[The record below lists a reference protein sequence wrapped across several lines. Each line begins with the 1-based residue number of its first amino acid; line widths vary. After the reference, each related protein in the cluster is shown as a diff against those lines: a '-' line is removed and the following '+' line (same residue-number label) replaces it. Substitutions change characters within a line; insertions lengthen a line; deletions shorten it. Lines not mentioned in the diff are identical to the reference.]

1 MKKYLL
7 TGSCKKMFLAF
18 AILVSFVGNVMAQI
32 TVTTDA
38 DGVVTI
44 TTTKAGEIGKYE
56 NYWYQ
61 WNSDV
66 TVDQQTAIKNA
77 TGLKFKGIIN
87 SNDMKTIVDN
97 CKNSDN
103 VVTWTKL
110 DMGEATFEGGLTTTV
125 SGDNISEHCFLPQ
138 NYYKISCKLLILP
151 LTEDGIIPARFSG
164 HYNINDIRELVIPDG
179 YKTIGDQAFY
189 NGSISF
195 KNLTFPATIES
206 IGHQAFVGGINDI
219 YFLGKKAPK
228 VPYDAFDT
236 KAYLNNNAVKLP
248 DATTKF
254 TVTRENY
261 YNNGYCASILHL
273 RSDLTKAERAAF
285 TDVTRK
291 YHVFAQTKKITDAN
305 GNTETL
311 IIPAS
316 KEQEE
321 ITVDVNGAEIPAIK
335 CGDKDIKVKY
345 GNIDVIGCG
354 TIAMTAPVNTAWYD
368 TNLGEQVIWPSQ
380 VQFCRSYAV
389 ANNGLLWN
397 GESTI
402 GDGIRA
408 AGDKS
413 YSGDGSEYIGLHEF
427 VLVSYDVKNEE
438 PEHWEFSNINGE
450 NWYTICVPVKMT
462 VKQVRESFGDETQ
475 VCKFHNVERNS
486 DVKVRL
492 YFTDEQCLGVENENE
507 IAIEANNA
515 YMIRPS
521 KYKDANEKFVL
532 KDYELSDKVYPVPT
546 IKTVADG
553 GVNAH
558 VRGGHSTYTFIGNY
572 QMGIGENGEA
582 TPLYMPKYSYYL
594 GNAGNNI
601 HKLFFQ
607 VGETGKWKPY
617 TCVILVDNFGQGSGE
632 DDYRTFFNGST
643 SNTSGSKGCSSFFG
657 EDNNTTGIDD
667 IEIYAGKNLE
677 KVNAIFS
684 IDGKMV
690 NSNGDASQLS
700 KGIYVKNG
708 KKFIVK

>member
-7 TGSCKKMFLAF
+7 TGSCTKMFLAF

-56 NYWYQ
+56 NSWYH

-66 TVDQQTAIKNA
+66 TVDQQKAIKEA
-77 TGLKFKGIIN
+77 KGLKFIGFIN
-87 SNDMKTIVDN
+87 SNDMKTIVEK
-97 CKNSDN
+97 CKDSSNQVFWN
-103 VVTWTKL
+103 KL
-110 DMGEATFEGGLTTTV
+110 DMGEATFEGGLTTTL
-125 SGDNISEHCFLPQ
+125 SWRSISEHCFLPRS
-138 NYYKISCKLLILP
+138 YYTINDCKLLILP
-151 LTEDGIIPARFSG
+151 HTKDGIIPAMFGSQIHG
-164 HYNINDIRELVIPDG
+164 VRELVIPDG

-189 NGSISF
+189 NGSIIF

-236 KAYLNNNAVKLP
+236 KAYLNNNAVKVP
-248 DATTKF
+248 NATTKF

-261 YNNGYCASILHL
+261 YNDNGYCASILHL

-285 TDVTRK
+285 TDITRK
-291 YHVFAQTKKITDAN
+291 YHVFAQKKEIIDAN
-305 GNTETL
+305 GNKETL
-311 IIPAS
+311 VIPAS

-321 ITVDVNGAEIPAIK
+321 IKVNVDGAEKTAIK
-335 CGDKDIKVKY
+335 CGDKDITSKDGMAVT
-345 GNIDVIGCG
+345 GLG
-354 TIAMTAPVNTAWYD
+354 TIAMTSPENTAWYD

-389 ANNGLLWN
+389 ANNGLLWD
-397 GESTI
+397 GKSTI

-413 YSGDGSEYIGLHEF
+413 FAGNGSEYIGLHEF
-427 VLVSYDVKNEE
+427 VLVSYDVKNKKA
-438 PEHWEFSNINGE
+438 EHWEFSNINGE
-450 NWYTICVPVKMT
+450 NWYTICVPVNMT

-492 YFTDEQCLGVENENE
+492 YFTDEQCLGVKDENE
-507 IAIEANNA
+507 IAIKANHA

-521 KYKDANEKFVL
+521 QYKDANEKFVL

-546 IKTVADG
+546 VIKVSDNG
-553 GVNAH
+553 INAH
-558 VRGGHSTYTFIGNY
+558 VRGGQSTYTFIGNY
-572 QMGIGENGEA
+572 QMGIGDNGEA
-582 TPLYMPKYSYYL
+582 TPLCMPKYSYYL

-632 DDYRTFFNGST
+632 DDYITFFNGST

-657 EDNNTTGIDD
+657 EDNNTTGIDG

>member
-1 MKKYLL
+1 
-7 TGSCKKMFLAF
+7 MFLAF

-32 TVTTDA
+32 SVKTDA

-44 TTTKAGEIGKYE
+44 TTTKAGEIGKFE

-66 TVDQQTAIKNA
+66 TVNQQTAIKKA
-77 TGLKFKGIIN
+77 TGLKFIGIIN
-87 SNDMKTIVDN
+87 SNDMKTIVEN
-97 CKNSDN
+97 CKNSPYQVFWN
-103 VVTWTKL
+103 KL
-110 DMGEATFEGGLTTTV
+110 DMGEATFEGGLKTTL
-125 SGDNISEHCFLPQ
+125 SWGALSEHCFLPQ
-138 NYYKISCKLLILP
+138 SYYTINDCKLLVLP
-151 LTEDGIIPARFSG
+151 HTEDGIIPAMFGS
-164 HYNINDIRELVIPDG
+164 NIHGVRELVIPDG
-179 YKTIGDQAFY
+179 YKTIGDKAFY
-189 NGSISF
+189 NGTHSF
-195 KNLTFPATIES
+195 KNLTFPASLES

-228 VPYDAFDT
+228 APYDAFDT
-236 KAYLNNNAVKLP
+236 KAYLNNNAVKEP

-261 YNNGYCASILHL
+261 YNENNYCASILHL

-291 YHVFAQTKKITDAN
+291 YHVFAQTKEITDAN
-305 GNTETL
+305 GNKETL
-311 IIPAS
+311 VIPAS

-345 GNIDVIGCG
+345 GNIDVIGLG
-354 TIAMTAPVNTAWYD
+354 TIAMTASVNTAWYD

-389 ANNGLLWN
+389 ANNGLLWD

-402 GDGIRA
+402 GDGIRD
-408 AGDKS
+408 AGGLYD
-413 YSGDGSEYIGLHEF
+413 GDGSEYIGLHEF

-438 PEHWEFSNINGE
+438 PESWEFSNINGE
-450 NWYTICVPVKMT
+450 NWYTICVPVNMT
-462 VKQVRESFGDETQ
+462 VKQVRESFGEETQ
-475 VCKFHNVERNS
+475 VCKFHKVERNS
-486 DVKVRL
+486 DKKVHL
-492 YFTDEQCLGVENENE
+492 YFTDEQCLGVEDENAT
-507 IAIEANNA
+507 AIEANNA

-521 KYKDANEKFVL
+521 QYKDANEKFVL
-532 KDYELSDKVYPVPT
+532 KGYELSDKVYPVPT
-546 IKTVADG
+546 VIKVSDNG
-553 GVNAH
+553 INAH
-558 VRGGHSTYTFIGNY
+558 VRGGQSTYTFIGNY
-572 QMGIGENGEA
+572 QMGIGDNGEA
-582 TPLYMPKYSYYL
+582 TPLCMPKYSYYL

-617 TCVILVDNFGQGSGE
+617 TCVVLVDNYGMGSGE
-632 DDYRTFFNGST
+632 DDYRTFFDGST

>member
-56 NYWYQ
+56 NYWYH

-87 SNDMKTIVDN
+87 SNDMKTIVEN
-97 CKNSDN
+97 CKNSGN

-110 DMGEATFEGGLTTTV
+110 DMGEATFEGGLTTTL
-125 SGDNISEHCFLPQ
+125 SWRSISEHCFLPQ
-138 NYYKISCKLLILP
+138 SYYTINDCKLLILP
-151 LTEDGIIPARFSG
+151 HTEDGIIPAMFGSQIHG
-164 HYNINDIRELVIPDG
+164 VRELVIPDG

-189 NGSISF
+189 NGSIIF

-206 IGHQAFVGGINDI
+206 IGHQAFVGGISDI

-291 YHVFAQTKKITDAN
+291 YHVFAQTKEIDAN
-305 GNTETL
+305 GNKETL
-311 IIPAS
+311 VIPAS
-316 KEQEE
+316 KEQKE
-321 ITVDVNGAEIPAIK
+321 IKVNVNGAEIPAIK
-335 CGDKDIKVKY
+335 CGDKDITSKD
-345 GNIDVIGCG
+345 GMTITGLG
-354 TIAMTAPVNTAWYD
+354 TIAMTSSNNTAWYD

-389 ANNGLLWN
+389 ANNGLLWD

-413 YSGDGSEYIGLHEF
+413 FVGNGREYIGLHEF
-427 VLVSYDVKNEE
+427 VLVSYDVKNKE

-450 NWYTICVPVKMT
+450 NWYTICVPVNMT
-462 VKQVRESFGDETQ
+462 VKQVRKSFGNETQ
-475 VCKFHNVERNS
+475 VCMFDKVERNS
-486 DVKVRL
+486 DKKVRL
-492 YFTDEQCLGVENENE
+492 YFTAEQCLGVEDENAV
-507 IAIEANNA
+507 AIKANYA

-521 KYKDANEKFVL
+521 QYKDANEKFVL

-546 IKTVADG
+546 IMNVADE

-558 VRGGHSTYTFIGNY
+558 VRGGLSTYTFIGNY
-572 QMGIGENGEA
+572 QMGIGEDGEA
-582 TPLYMPKYSYYL
+582 PPLYMPKYSYYL

-632 DDYRTFFNGST
+632 DDYITFFNGST

>member
-1 MKKYLL
+1 
-7 TGSCKKMFLAF
+7 
-18 AILVSFVGNVMAQI
+18 MAQI
-32 TVTTDA
+32 SVKTDA

-44 TTTKAGEIGKYE
+44 TTTKAGEIGKFE

-66 TVDQQTAIKNA
+66 TVNQQTAIKKA
-77 TGLKFKGIIN
+77 TGLKFIGIIN
-87 SNDMKTIVDN
+87 SNDMKTIVEN
-97 CKNSDN
+97 CKNSPYQVFWN
-103 VVTWTKL
+103 KL
-110 DMGEATFEGGLTTTV
+110 DMGEATFEGGLKTTL
-125 SGDNISEHCFLPQ
+125 SWGALSEHCFLPQ
-138 NYYKISCKLLILP
+138 SYYTINDCKLLVLP
-151 LTEDGIIPARFSG
+151 HTEDGIIPAMFGS
-164 HYNINDIRELVIPDG
+164 NIHGVRELVIPDG
-179 YKTIGDQAFY
+179 YKTIGDKAFY
-189 NGSISF
+189 NGTHSF
-195 KNLTFPATIES
+195 KNLTFPASLES

-228 VPYDAFDT
+228 APYDAFDT
-236 KAYLNNNAVKLP
+236 KAYLNNNAVKEP

-261 YNNGYCASILHL
+261 YNENNYCASILHL

-291 YHVFAQTKKITDAN
+291 YHVFAQTKEITDAN
-305 GNTETL
+305 GNKETL
-311 IIPAS
+311 VIPAS

-345 GNIDVIGCG
+345 GNIDVIGLG
-354 TIAMTAPVNTAWYD
+354 TIAMTASVNTAWYD

-389 ANNGLLWN
+389 ANNGLLWD

-402 GDGIRA
+402 GDGIRD
-408 AGDKS
+408 AGGLYD
-413 YSGDGSEYIGLHEF
+413 GDGSEYIGLHEF

-438 PEHWEFSNINGE
+438 PESWEFSNINGE
-450 NWYTICVPVKMT
+450 NWYTICVPVNMT
-462 VKQVRESFGDETQ
+462 VKQVRESFGEETQ
-475 VCKFHNVERNS
+475 VCKFHKVERNS
-486 DVKVRL
+486 DKKVHL
-492 YFTDEQCLGVENENE
+492 YFTDEQCLGVEDENAT
-507 IAIEANNA
+507 AIEANNA

-521 KYKDANEKFVL
+521 QYKDANEKFVL
-532 KDYELSDKVYPVPT
+532 KGYELSDKVYPVPT
-546 IKTVADG
+546 VIKVSDNG
-553 GVNAH
+553 INAH
-558 VRGGHSTYTFIGNY
+558 VRGGQSTYTFIGNY
-572 QMGIGENGEA
+572 QMGIGDNGEA
-582 TPLYMPKYSYYL
+582 TPLCMPKYSYYL

-617 TCVILVDNFGQGSGE
+617 TCVVLVDNYGMGSGE
-632 DDYRTFFNGST
+632 DDYRTFFDGST

>member
-7 TGSCKKMFLAF
+7 TGSSKKMFLAF

-32 TVTTDA
+32 SVETDA

-44 TTTKAGEIGKYE
+44 TTTKAGEIGKFE

-66 TVDQQTAIKNA
+66 TEDQKTVIKA
-77 TGLKFKGIIN
+77 AKGLKFIGIIN
-87 SNDMKTIVDN
+87 SNDMKTIVEN
-97 CKNSDN
+97 CKNSQN
-103 VVTWTKL
+103 QVFWNKL
-110 DMGEATFEGGLTTTV
+110 DMGEATFEGGLKTTV
-125 SGDNISEHCFLPQ
+125 SGNNISEHCFLPQ
-138 NYYKISCKLLILP
+138 FYYIINDCKLLILP
-151 LTEDGIIPARFSG
+151 HTKDGIIPAMFGS
-164 HYNINDIRELVIPDG
+164 NIHGVRELVIPDG

-189 NGSISF
+189 NSTHSF
-195 KNLTFPATIES
+195 KNLTFPASIES

-219 YFLGKKAPK
+219 YFLGRQAPK

-261 YNNGYCASILHL
+261 YNENNYCASILHL

-291 YHVFAQTKKITDAN
+291 YHVFAQTKEITDAN
-305 GNTETL
+305 GNKETL
-311 IIPAS
+311 IIPTS

-345 GNIDVIGCG
+345 GNIDVIGLG

-389 ANNGLLWN
+389 ANNGLLWD
-397 GESTI
+397 GEHTI
-402 GDGIRA
+402 GDGIRD
-408 AGDKS
+408 AGGS
-413 YSGDGSEYIGLHEF
+413 YDGDGSEYIGLHEF

-450 NWYTICVPVKMT
+450 NWYTICVPVNMT
-462 VKQVRESFGDETQ
+462 VKQVRESFGKETQ
-475 VCKFHNVERNS
+475 VCKFHKVERNS
-486 DVKVRL
+486 DKKVHL
-492 YFTDEQCLGVENENE
+492 YFTDEQCLGVEDENA

-521 KYKDANEKFVL
+521 QYKDANEKFVL
-532 KDYELSDKVYPVPT
+532 KDYELSDKVFPVPT
-546 IKTVADG
+546 VIKVSDNG
-553 GVNAH
+553 INAH
-558 VRGGHSTYTFIGNY
+558 VRGGQSTYTFIGNY
-572 QMGIGENGEA
+572 QMGIGDNGEA
-582 TPLYMPKYSYYL
+582 TPLCMPKYSYYL

-617 TCVILVDNFGQGSGE
+617 TCVVLVDNYGMGSGE
-632 DDYRTFFNGST
+632 DDYRTFFDGST

>member
-1 MKKYLL
+1 
-7 TGSCKKMFLAF
+7 MFLAF

-32 TVTTDA
+32 SVKTDA

-44 TTTKAGEIGKYE
+44 TTTKAGEIGKFE

-66 TVDQQTAIKNA
+66 TVNQQTAIKKA
-77 TGLKFKGIIN
+77 TGLKFIGIIN
-87 SNDMKTIVDN
+87 SNDMKTIVEN
-97 CKNSDN
+97 CKNSQN
-103 VVTWTKL
+103 QVFWNKL
-110 DMGEATFEGGLTTTV
+110 DMGEATFEGGLKTTL
-125 SGDNISEHCFLPQ
+125 SWGALSEHCFLPQ
-138 NYYKISCKLLILP
+138 SYYTINDCKLLVLP
-151 LTEDGIIPARFSG
+151 HTEDGIIPAMFGS
-164 HYNINDIRELVIPDG
+164 NIHGVRELVIPDG
-179 YKTIGDQAFY
+179 YKTIGDKAFY
-189 NGSISF
+189 NGTHSF
-195 KNLTFPATIES
+195 KNLTFPASLES

-228 VPYDAFDT
+228 APYDAFDT
-236 KAYLNNNAVKLP
+236 KAYLNNNAVKEP

-261 YNNGYCASILHL
+261 YNENNYCASILHL

-291 YHVFAQTKKITDAN
+291 YHVFAQTKEITDAN
-305 GNTETL
+305 GNKETL
-311 IIPAS
+311 VIPAS

-345 GNIDVIGCG
+345 GNIDVIGLG
-354 TIAMTAPVNTAWYD
+354 TIAMTASVNTAWYD

-389 ANNGLLWN
+389 ANNGLLWD

-402 GDGIRA
+402 GDGIRD
-408 AGDKS
+408 AGGLYD
-413 YSGDGSEYIGLHEF
+413 GDGSEYIGLHEF

-438 PEHWEFSNINGE
+438 PESWEFSNINGE
-450 NWYTICVPVKMT
+450 NWYTICVPVNMT
-462 VKQVRESFGDETQ
+462 VKQVRESFGEETQ
-475 VCKFHNVERNS
+475 VCKFHKVERNS
-486 DVKVRL
+486 DKKVHL
-492 YFTDEQCLGVENENE
+492 YFTDEQCLGVEDENAT
-507 IAIEANNA
+507 AIEANNA

-521 KYKDANEKFVL
+521 QYKDANEKFVL
-532 KDYELSDKVYPVPT
+532 KGYELSDKVYPVPT
-546 IKTVADG
+546 VIKVSDNG
-553 GVNAH
+553 INAH
-558 VRGGHSTYTFIGNY
+558 VRGGQSTYTFIGNY
-572 QMGIGENGEA
+572 QMGIGDNGEA
-582 TPLYMPKYSYYL
+582 TPLCMPKYSYYL

-617 TCVILVDNFGQGSGE
+617 TCVVLVDNYGMGSGE
-632 DDYRTFFNGST
+632 DDYRTFFDGST

>member
-1 MKKYLL
+1 MK
-7 TGSCKKMFLAF
+7 
-18 AILVSFVGNVMAQI
+18 V
-32 TVTTDA
+32 
-38 DGVVTI
+38 
-44 TTTKAGEIGKYE
+44 
-56 NYWYQ
+56 
-61 WNSDV
+61 
-66 TVDQQTAIKNA
+66 
-77 TGLKFKGIIN
+77 
-87 SNDMKTIVDN
+87 
-97 CKNSDN
+97 
-103 VVTWTKL
+103 
-110 DMGEATFEGGLTTTV
+110 
-125 SGDNISEHCFLPQ
+125 
-138 NYYKISCKLLILP
+138 
-151 LTEDGIIPARFSG
+151 
-164 HYNINDIRELVIPDG
+164 
-179 YKTIGDQAFY
+179 
-189 NGSISF
+189 
-195 KNLTFPATIES
+195 
-206 IGHQAFVGGINDI
+206 
-219 YFLGKKAPK
+219 
-228 VPYDAFDT
+228 
-236 KAYLNNNAVKLP
+236 P

-261 YNNGYCASILHL
+261 YNDNGYCASILHL

-285 TDVTRK
+285 TDITRK
-291 YHVFAQTKKITDAN
+291 YHVFAQKKEIIDAN
-305 GNTETL
+305 GNKETL
-311 IIPAS
+311 VIPAS

-321 ITVDVNGAEIPAIK
+321 IKVNVNGAEISAIK
-335 CGDKDIKVKY
+335 CGDNDITSKDGMAVT
-345 GNIDVIGCG
+345 GLG
-354 TIAMTAPVNTAWYD
+354 TIAMTSPENTAWYD

-389 ANNGLLWN
+389 ANNGLLWD
-397 GESTI
+397 GKSTI

-427 VLVSYDVKNEE
+427 VLVSYDVKNKKSG
-438 PEHWEFSNINGE
+438 HWEFSNINGE
-450 NWYTICVPVKMT
+450 NWYTICVPVNMT

-475 VCKFHNVERNS
+475 VCKFHKVERNS
-486 DVKVRL
+486 DKKVHL
-492 YFTDEQCLGVENENE
+492 YFTDEQCLGVKDENE
-507 IAIEANNA
+507 IAIKANHA

-521 KYKDANEKFVL
+521 QYKDANEKFVL

-546 IKTVADG
+546 VIKVSDNG
-553 GVNAH
+553 INAH
-558 VRGGHSTYTFIGNY
+558 VRGGQSTYTFIGNY
-572 QMGIGENGEA
+572 QMGIGDNGEA
-582 TPLYMPKYSYYL
+582 TPLCMPKYSYYL
-594 GNAGNNI
+594 GIAGNNI

-617 TCVILVDNFGQGSGE
+617 TCVILVDNFGHGSGE

>member
-1 MKKYLL
+1 
-7 TGSCKKMFLAF
+7 
-18 AILVSFVGNVMAQI
+18 MAQI
-32 TVTTDA
+32 SVKTDA

-44 TTTKAGEIGKYE
+44 TTTKAGEIGKFE

-66 TVDQQTAIKNA
+66 TVNQQTAIKKA
-77 TGLKFKGIIN
+77 TGLKFIGIIN
-87 SNDMKTIVDN
+87 SNDMKTIVEN
-97 CKNSDN
+97 CKNSQKQVFWN
-103 VVTWTKL
+103 KL
-110 DMGEATFEGGLTTTV
+110 DMGEATFEGGLKTTL
-125 SGDNISEHCFLPQ
+125 SWGALSEHCFLPQ
-138 NYYKISCKLLILP
+138 SYYTINDCKLLVLP
-151 LTEDGIIPARFSG
+151 HTEDGIIPAMFGS
-164 HYNINDIRELVIPDG
+164 NIHGVRELVIPDG
-179 YKTIGDQAFY
+179 YKTIGDKAFY
-189 NGSISF
+189 NGTHSF
-195 KNLTFPATIES
+195 KNLTFPASLES

-228 VPYDAFDT
+228 APYDAFDT
-236 KAYLNNNAVKLP
+236 KAYLNNNAVKEP

-261 YNNGYCASILHL
+261 YNENNYCASILHL

-291 YHVFAQTKKITDAN
+291 YHVFAQTKEITDAN
-305 GNTETL
+305 GNKETL
-311 IIPAS
+311 VIPAS

-345 GNIDVIGCG
+345 GNIDVIGLG
-354 TIAMTAPVNTAWYD
+354 TIAMTASVNTAWYD

-389 ANNGLLWN
+389 ANNGLLWD

-402 GDGIRA
+402 GDGIRD
-408 AGDKS
+408 AGGLYD
-413 YSGDGSEYIGLHEF
+413 GDGSEYIGLHEF

-438 PEHWEFSNINGE
+438 PESWEFSNINGE
-450 NWYTICVPVKMT
+450 NWYTICVPVNMT
-462 VKQVRESFGDETQ
+462 VKQVRESFGEETQ
-475 VCKFHNVERNS
+475 VCKFHKVERNS
-486 DVKVRL
+486 DKKVHL
-492 YFTDEQCLGVENENE
+492 YFTDEQCLGVEDENAT
-507 IAIEANNA
+507 AIEANNA

-521 KYKDANEKFVL
+521 QYKDANEKFVL
-532 KDYELSDKVYPVPT
+532 KGYELSDKVYPVPT
-546 IKTVADG
+546 VIKVSDNG
-553 GVNAH
+553 INAH
-558 VRGGHSTYTFIGNY
+558 VRGGQSTYTFIGNY
-572 QMGIGENGEA
+572 QMGIGDNGEA
-582 TPLYMPKYSYYL
+582 TPLCMPKYSYYL

-617 TCVILVDNFGQGSGE
+617 TCVVLVDNYGMGSGE
-632 DDYRTFFNGST
+632 DDYRTFFDGST

>member
-1 MKKYLL
+1 
-7 TGSCKKMFLAF
+7 MFLAF

-38 DGVVTI
+38 ADGVVTI
-44 TTTKAGEIGKYE
+44 TTTKAGEIGKFE
-56 NYWYQ
+56 NYGYQ

-66 TVDQQTAIKNA
+66 TVDQQKAIKEA
-77 TGLKFKGIIN
+77 KGLKFIGFIN
-87 SNDMKTIVDN
+87 SNDMKTIVEK
-97 CKNSDN
+97 CKNSSN
-103 VVTWTKL
+103 QVFWNKL
-110 DMGEATFEGGLTTTV
+110 DMGEATFEGGLTTTL
-125 SGDNISEHCFLPQ
+125 SWGSISEHCFLPQ
-138 NYYKISCKLLILP
+138 SYYTINDCKLLILP
-151 LTEDGIIPARFSG
+151 HTEDGIIPAMFGSQIHG
-164 HYNINDIRELVIPDG
+164 VRELVIPDG
-179 YKTIGDQAFY
+179 YKTIGNQAFY
-189 NGSISF
+189 NGTHSF

-236 KAYLNNNAVKLP
+236 KAYLNNNAVKVP
-248 DATTKF
+248 DETTKF

-261 YNNGYCASILHL
+261 YNENNYCASILHL

-291 YHVFAQTKKITDAN
+291 YHVFAQKQEIKDAN
-305 GNTETL
+305 GNKETL
-311 IIPAS
+311 VIPAS

-321 ITVDVNGAEIPAIK
+321 IKVNVNGAEISAIK
-335 CGDKDIKVKY
+335 CGDNDITSKDGMTVT
-345 GNIDVIGCG
+345 GLG
-354 TIAMTAPVNTAWYD
+354 TIAMTSPENTAWYD

-389 ANNGLLWN
+389 ANNGLLWD
-397 GESTI
+397 GKSTI

-408 AGDKS
+408 AGDES
-413 YSGDGSEYIGLHEF
+413 FVGDGREYIGLHEF
-427 VLVSYDVKNEE
+427 VLVSYDVKNKKAG
-438 PEHWEFSNINGE
+438 HWEFSNINGE
-450 NWYTICVPVKMT
+450 NWYTICVPVNMT
-462 VKQVRESFGDETQ
+462 VKQVRKSFGNETQ
-475 VCKFHNVERNS
+475 VCMFDKVERNS
-486 DVKVRL
+486 DKKVRL
-492 YFTDEQCLGVENENE
+492 YFTAEQCLGVEDENAV
-507 IAIEANNA
+507 AIKANYA

-521 KYKDANEKFVL
+521 QYKDANEKFVL

-546 IKTVADG
+546 IMNVADE

-558 VRGGHSTYTFIGNY
+558 VRGGLSTYTFIGNY
-572 QMGIGENGEA
+572 QMGIGEDGEA

-617 TCVILVDNFGQGSGE
+617 TCVILVDNFGLGSGE

>member
-7 TGSCKKMFLAF
+7 TGSSKKMFLAF

-38 DGVVTI
+38 ADGVVTI
-44 TTTKAGEIGKYE
+44 TTTKAGEIGKFE
-56 NYWYQ
+56 NYGYQ

-66 TVDQQTAIKNA
+66 TVDQQKAIKEA
-77 TGLKFKGIIN
+77 KGLKFIGFIN
-87 SNDMKTIVDN
+87 SNDMKTIVEK
-97 CKNSDN
+97 CKNSSN
-103 VVTWTKL
+103 QVFWNKL
-110 DMGEATFEGGLTTTV
+110 DMGEATFEGGLTTTL
-125 SGDNISEHCFLPQ
+125 SWRSISEHCFLPQ
-138 NYYKISCKLLILP
+138 SYYTINDCKLLILP
-151 LTEDGIIPARFSG
+151 HTEDGIIPAMFGSQIHG
-164 HYNINDIRELVIPDG
+164 VRELVIPDG
-179 YKTIGDQAFY
+179 YKTIGNQAFY
-189 NGSISF
+189 NGTHSF

-236 KAYLNNNAVKLP
+236 KAYLNNNAVKVP

-261 YNNGYCASILHL
+261 YNDNGYCASILHL

-285 TDVTRK
+285 TDITRK
-291 YHVFAQTKKITDAN
+291 YHVFAQKIIDAN
-305 GNTETL
+305 GNKETL
-311 IIPAS
+311 VIPAS

-321 ITVDVNGAEIPAIK
+321 ITVDVNGAEVSAIK
-335 CGDKDIKVKY
+335 CGDKDITSKDGMAVT
-345 GNIDVIGCG
+345 GLG
-354 TIAMTAPVNTAWYD
+354 TIDMSAPNNTAWYD

-389 ANNGLLWN
+389 ANNGLLWD
-397 GESTI
+397 GKSTI

-408 AGDKS
+408 AGDNS
-413 YSGDGSEYIGLHEF
+413 FVGDGSEYIGLHEF
-427 VLVSYDVKNEE
+427 VLVSYDVKNKE

-450 NWYTICVPVKMT
+450 NWYTICVPVNMT

-492 YFTDEQCLGVENENE
+492 YFTDEQCLGVEDENAV
-507 IAIEANNA
+507 AIEANNA

-546 IKTVADG
+546 VIKVSDNG
-553 GVNAH
+553 INAH
-558 VRGGHSTYTFIGNY
+558 VRGGQSTYTFIGNY

>member
-1 MKKYLL
+1 
-7 TGSCKKMFLAF
+7 
-18 AILVSFVGNVMAQI
+18 MAQI
-32 TVTTDA
+32 SVKTDA

-44 TTTKAGEIGKYE
+44 TTTKAGEIGKFE

-66 TVDQQTAIKNA
+66 TVNQQTAIKKA
-77 TGLKFKGIIN
+77 TGLKFIGIIN
-87 SNDMKTIVDN
+87 SNDMKTIVEN
-97 CKNSDN
+97 CKNSQN
-103 VVTWTKL
+103 QVFWNKL
-110 DMGEATFEGGLTTTV
+110 DMGEATFEGGLKTTL
-125 SGDNISEHCFLPQ
+125 SWGALSEHCFLPQ
-138 NYYKISCKLLILP
+138 SYYTINDCKLLVLP
-151 LTEDGIIPARFSG
+151 HTEDGIIPAMFGS
-164 HYNINDIRELVIPDG
+164 NIHGVRELVIPDG
-179 YKTIGDQAFY
+179 YKTIGDKAFY
-189 NGSISF
+189 NGTHSF
-195 KNLTFPATIES
+195 KNLTFPASLES

-228 VPYDAFDT
+228 APYDAFDT
-236 KAYLNNNAVKLP
+236 KAYLNNNAVKEP

-261 YNNGYCASILHL
+261 YNENNYCASILHL

-291 YHVFAQTKKITDAN
+291 YHVFAQTKEITDAN
-305 GNTETL
+305 GNKETL
-311 IIPAS
+311 VIPAS

-345 GNIDVIGCG
+345 GNIDVIGLG
-354 TIAMTAPVNTAWYD
+354 TIAMTASVNTAWYD

-389 ANNGLLWN
+389 ANNGLLWD

-402 GDGIRA
+402 GDGIRD
-408 AGDKS
+408 AGGLYD
-413 YSGDGSEYIGLHEF
+413 GDGSEYIGLHEF

-438 PEHWEFSNINGE
+438 PESWEFSNINGE
-450 NWYTICVPVKMT
+450 NWYTICVPVNMT
-462 VKQVRESFGDETQ
+462 VKQVRESFGEETQ
-475 VCKFHNVERNS
+475 VCKFHKVERNS
-486 DVKVRL
+486 DKKVHL
-492 YFTDEQCLGVENENE
+492 YFTDEQCLGVEDENAT
-507 IAIEANNA
+507 AIEANNA

-521 KYKDANEKFVL
+521 QYKDANEKFVL
-532 KDYELSDKVYPVPT
+532 KGYELSDKVYPVPT
-546 IKTVADG
+546 VIKVSDNG
-553 GVNAH
+553 INAH
-558 VRGGHSTYTFIGNY
+558 VRGGQSTYTFIGNY
-572 QMGIGENGEA
+572 QMGIGDNGEA
-582 TPLYMPKYSYYL
+582 TPLCMPKYSYYL

-617 TCVILVDNFGQGSGE
+617 TCVVLVDNYGMGSGE
-632 DDYRTFFNGST
+632 DDYRTFFDGST

>member
-38 DGVVTI
+38 ADGVVTI
-44 TTTKAGEIGKYE
+44 TTTKAGEIGKFE
-56 NYWYQ
+56 NYGYQ

-66 TVDQQTAIKNA
+66 TVDQQKAIKEA
-77 TGLKFKGIIN
+77 KGLKFIGFIN
-87 SNDMKTIVDN
+87 SNDMKTIVEK
-97 CKNSDN
+97 CKNSSN
-103 VVTWTKL
+103 QVFWNKL
-110 DMGEATFEGGLTTTV
+110 DMGEATFEGGLTTTL
-125 SGDNISEHCFLPQ
+125 SWRSISEHCFLPQ
-138 NYYKISCKLLILP
+138 SYYTINDCKLLILP
-151 LTEDGIIPARFSG
+151 HTEDGIIPAMFGSQIHG
-164 HYNINDIRELVIPDG
+164 VRELVIPDG
-179 YKTIGDQAFY
+179 YKTIGNQAFY
-189 NGSISF
+189 NGTHSF

-261 YNNGYCASILHL
+261 YNDNGYCASILHL

-285 TDVTRK
+285 TDITRK
-291 YHVFAQTKKITDAN
+291 YHVFAQTKEIDAN
-305 GNTETL
+305 GNKETL
-311 IIPAS
+311 VIPAS

-321 ITVDVNGAEIPAIK
+321 IKVNVNGAEISAIK
-335 CGDKDIKVKY
+335 CGDNDITSKDGMAVT
-345 GNIDVIGCG
+345 GLG
-354 TIAMTAPVNTAWYD
+354 TIAMTSPENTAWYD

-389 ANNGLLWN
+389 ANNGLLWD
-397 GESTI
+397 GKSTI

-427 VLVSYDVKNEE
+427 VLVSYDVKNKKA
-438 PEHWEFSNINGE
+438 EHWEFSNINGE
-450 NWYTICVPVKMT
+450 NWYTICVPVNMT

-475 VCKFHNVERNS
+475 VCKFHKVERNS
-486 DVKVRL
+486 DKKVRL
-492 YFTDEQCLGVENENE
+492 YFTAEQCLGVEDENK
-507 IAIEANNA
+507 IAIVANNA

-521 KYKDANEKFVL
+521 QYKDANEKFVL

-546 IKTVADG
+546 VIKVSDNG
-553 GVNAH
+553 INAH
-558 VRGGHSTYTFIGNY
+558 VRGGQSTYTFIGNY
-572 QMGIGENGEA
+572 QMGIGDNGEA
-582 TPLYMPKYSYYL
+582 TPLCMPKYSYYL

-617 TCVILVDNFGQGSGE
+617 TCVVLVDNYGMGSGE
-632 DDYRTFFNGST
+632 DDYKTFFNGST

-657 EDNNTTGIDD
+657 EDNNTTGIDG

>member
-1 MKKYLL
+1 
-7 TGSCKKMFLAF
+7 MFLAF

-32 TVTTDA
+32 SVETDA

-44 TTTKAGEIGKYE
+44 TTTKAGEIGKFE

-66 TVDQQTAIKNA
+66 TEDQKTVIKA
-77 TGLKFKGIIN
+77 AKGLKFIGIIN
-87 SNDMKTIVDN
+87 SNDMKTIVEN
-97 CKNSDN
+97 CKNSQN
-103 VVTWTKL
+103 QVFWNKL
-110 DMGEATFEGGLTTTV
+110 DMGEATFEGGLKTTV
-125 SGDNISEHCFLPQ
+125 SGNNISEHCFLPQ
-138 NYYKISCKLLILP
+138 FYYIINDCKLLILP
-151 LTEDGIIPARFSG
+151 HTKDGIIPAMFGS
-164 HYNINDIRELVIPDG
+164 NIHGVRELVIPDG

-189 NGSISF
+189 NSTHSF
-195 KNLTFPATIES
+195 KNLTFPASIES

-219 YFLGKKAPK
+219 YFLGRQAPK

-261 YNNGYCASILHL
+261 YNENNYCASILHL

-291 YHVFAQTKKITDAN
+291 YHVFAQTKEITDAN
-305 GNTETL
+305 GNKETL

-345 GNIDVIGCG
+345 GNIDVIGLG

-397 GESTI
+397 GVSTI
-402 GDGIRA
+402 GDGIRD
-408 AGDKS
+408 AGGS
-413 YSGDGSEYIGLHEF
+413 YDGDGSEYIGLHEF

-450 NWYTICVPVKMT
+450 NWYTICVPVNMT
-462 VKQVRESFGDETQ
+462 VKQVRESFGKETQ
-475 VCKFHNVERNS
+475 VCKFHKVERNS
-486 DVKVRL
+486 DKKVHL
-492 YFTDEQCLGVENENE
+492 YFTDEQCLGVEDENA

-521 KYKDANEKFVL
+521 QYKDANEKFVL

-546 IKTVADG
+546 VIKVSDNG
-553 GVNAH
+553 INAH
-558 VRGGHSTYTFIGNY
+558 VRGGQSTYTFIGNY
-572 QMGIGENGEA
+572 QMGIGDNGEA
-582 TPLYMPKYSYYL
+582 TPLCMPKYSYYL

-617 TCVILVDNFGQGSGE
+617 TCVVLVDNYGMGSGE
-632 DDYRTFFNGST
+632 DDYRTFFDGST

>member
-1 MKKYLL
+1 
-7 TGSCKKMFLAF
+7 MFLAF

-32 TVTTDA
+32 SVETGA
-38 DGVVTI
+38 DDVVTI
-44 TTTKAGEIGKYE
+44 TTTKAGEIGKFE
-56 NYWYQ
+56 NNRYQ
-61 WNSDV
+61 WNSVV
-66 TVDQQTAIKNA
+66 TEDQKTAIKEA
-77 TGLKFKGIIN
+77 KGLKFIGIIN
-87 SNDMKTIVDN
+87 SNDMKTIVEN
-97 CKNSDN
+97 CKNSQN
-103 VVTWTKL
+103 QVFWNKL
-110 DMGEATFEGGLTTTV
+110 DMGEATFEGGLKTTLLW
-125 SGDNISEHCFLPQ
+125 GALSEHCFLPQ
-138 NYYKISCKLLILP
+138 SYYTINDCKLLVLP
-151 LTEDGIIPARFSG
+151 HTEDGIIPAMFGS
-164 HYNINDIRELVIPDG
+164 NIHGVRELVIPDG
-179 YKTIGDQAFY
+179 YKTIGDKAFY
-189 NGSISF
+189 NGTHSF
-195 KNLTFPATIES
+195 KNLTFPASLES

-228 VPYDAFDT
+228 APYDAFDT
-236 KAYLNNNAVKLP
+236 KAYLNNNAVKEP

-261 YNNGYCASILHL
+261 YNENNYCASILHL

-291 YHVFAQTKKITDAN
+291 YHVFAQTKEIPDAN
-305 GNTETL
+305 GNKETL
-311 IIPAS
+311 VIPAS

-345 GNIDVIGCG
+345 GNIDVIGLG
-354 TIAMTAPVNTAWYD
+354 TIAMTASVNTAWYD

-389 ANNGLLWN
+389 ANNGLLWD

-402 GDGIRA
+402 GDGIRD
-408 AGDKS
+408 AGGLYD
-413 YSGDGSEYIGLHEF
+413 GDGSEYIGLHEF

-438 PEHWEFSNINGE
+438 PESWEFSNINGE
-450 NWYTICVPVKMT
+450 NWYTICVPVNMT
-462 VKQVRESFGDETQ
+462 VKQVRESFGEETQ
-475 VCKFHNVERNS
+475 VCKFHKVERNS
-486 DVKVRL
+486 DKKVHL
-492 YFTDEQCLGVENENE
+492 YFTDEQCLGVEDENAT
-507 IAIEANNA
+507 AIEANNA

-521 KYKDANEKFVL
+521 QYKDANEKFVL
-532 KDYELSDKVYPVPT
+532 KGYELSDKVYPVPT
-546 IKTVADG
+546 VIKVSDNG
-553 GVNAH
+553 INAH
-558 VRGGHSTYTFIGNY
+558 VRGGQSTYTFIGNY
-572 QMGIGENGEA
+572 QMGIGDNGEA
-582 TPLYMPKYSYYL
+582 TPLCMPKYSYYL

-617 TCVILVDNFGQGSGE
+617 TCVVLVDNYGMGSGE
-632 DDYRTFFNGST
+632 DDYRTFFDGST

>member
-1 MKKYLL
+1 
-7 TGSCKKMFLAF
+7 MFLAF

-38 DGVVTI
+38 ADGVVTI

-56 NYWYQ
+56 NDRYH

-77 TGLKFKGIIN
+77 KGLKFKGIIN
-87 SNDMKTIVDN
+87 SNDMKTIVEN
-97 CKNSDN
+97 CKNSSN
-103 VVTWTKL
+103 QVFWNKL
-110 DMGEATFEGGLTTTV
+110 DMGEATFEGGLTTTL
-125 SGDNISEHCFLPQ
+125 SWGSISEHCFLPQ
-138 NYYKISCKLLILP
+138 SYCTINDCKLLILP
-151 LTEDGIIPARFSG
+151 HTEDGIIPAMFGSQIHG
-164 HYNINDIRELVIPDG
+164 VRELVIPDG

-189 NGSISF
+189 NGSIIF

-228 VPYDAFDT
+228 APYDAFDT
-236 KAYLNNNAVKLP
+236 KAYLNNNAVKCP

-261 YNNGYCASILHL
+261 YSDGYCASILHL

-291 YHVFAQTKKITDAN
+291 YHVFAQKQEIKDAN
-305 GNTETL
+305 GNKETL
-311 IIPAS
+311 VIPAS
-316 KEQEE
+316 KEQKE
-321 ITVDVNGAEIPAIK
+321 IKVNVNGAEIPAIK
-335 CGDKDIKVKY
+335 CGDNDITSKDGMAVT
-345 GNIDVIGCG
+345 GLG
-354 TIAMTAPVNTAWYD
+354 TIDMSAPNNTAWYD
-368 TNLGEQVIWPSQ
+368 TNLGEQVVWPSQ
-380 VQFCRSYAV
+380 VQFNRSYAV
-389 ANNGLLWN
+389 ANNGLLWD
-397 GESTI
+397 GKSTI

-450 NWYTICVPVKMT
+450 NWYTICVPVNMT

-475 VCKFHNVERNS
+475 VCKFHKVERNS
-486 DVKVRL
+486 DKKVHL
-492 YFTDEQCLGVENENE
+492 YFTDEQCLGKEDEND
-507 IAIEANNA
+507 IAIEANHA

-521 KYKDANEKFVL
+521 QYKDANEKFVL

-546 IKTVADG
+546 VIKVSDNG
-553 GVNAH
+553 INAH
-558 VRGGHSTYTFIGNY
+558 VRGGQSTYTFIGNY
-572 QMGIGENGEA
+572 QMGIGDNGEA
-582 TPLYMPKYSYYL
+582 TPLCMPKYSYYL

-617 TCVILVDNFGQGSGE
+617 TCVVLVDNYGMGSGE
-632 DDYRTFFNGST
+632 DDYRTFFDGST

-690 NSNGDASQLS
+690 NNSGDASQLS

>member
-38 DGVVTI
+38 ADGVVTI
-44 TTTKAGEIGKYE
+44 TTTKAGEIGKFE
-56 NYWYQ
+56 NYGYQ

-66 TVDQQTAIKNA
+66 TVDQQKAIKEA
-77 TGLKFKGIIN
+77 KGLKFIGFIN
-87 SNDMKTIVDN
+87 SNDMKTIVEK
-97 CKNSDN
+97 CKNSSN
-103 VVTWTKL
+103 QVFWNKL
-110 DMGEATFEGGLTTTV
+110 DMGEATFEGGLTTTL
-125 SGDNISEHCFLPQ
+125 SWGSISEHCFLPQ
-138 NYYKISCKLLILP
+138 SYYTINDCKLLILP
-151 LTEDGIIPARFSG
+151 HTEDGIIPAMFGSQIHG
-164 HYNINDIRELVIPDG
+164 VRELVIPDG
-179 YKTIGDQAFY
+179 YKTIGNQAFY
-189 NGSISF
+189 NGTHSF

-236 KAYLNNNAVKLP
+236 KAYLNNNAVKVP

-261 YNNGYCASILHL
+261 YNDNGYCASILHL

-285 TDVTRK
+285 TDITRK
-291 YHVFAQTKKITDAN
+291 YHVFAQKEEIIDAN
-305 GNTETL
+305 GNKETL
-311 IIPAS
+311 VIPAS

-321 ITVDVNGAEIPAIK
+321 ITVDVDGAEIPAIK
-335 CGDKDIKVKY
+335 CGDEDITSKGDMAVT
-345 GNIDVIGCG
+345 GLG
-354 TIAMTAPVNTAWYD
+354 TIAMTSSDNTAWYD

-389 ANNGLLWN
+389 ANNGLLWD
-397 GESTI
+397 GKSTI

-408 AGDKS
+408 AGDKLFV
-413 YSGDGSEYIGLHEF
+413 GNGSEYIGLHEF
-427 VLVSYDVKNEE
+427 VLVSYDVKNKK

-450 NWYTICVPVKMT
+450 NWYTICVPVNMT
-462 VKQVRESFGDETQ
+462 VKQVRKSFGNETQ
-475 VCKFHNVERNS
+475 VCMFDKVERNS
-486 DVKVRL
+486 DKKVRL
-492 YFTDEQCLGVENENE
+492 YFTAEQCLGVEDENAV
-507 IAIEANNA
+507 AIKANYA

-521 KYKDANEKFVL
+521 QYKDANEKFVL

-546 IKTVADG
+546 VITVPDNG
-553 GVNAH
+553 INAH
-558 VRGGHSTYTFIGNY
+558 VRGGQSTYTFIGNY
-572 QMGIGENGEA
+572 QMGIGDNGEA
-582 TPLYMPKYSYYL
+582 TPLCMPKYSYYL

>member
-44 TTTKAGEIGKYE
+44 TTTKAGEIGKAGDS
-56 NYWYQ
+56 NAILW
-61 WNSDV
+61 
-66 TVDQQTAIKNA
+66 VDGITEEQKAEMKAA
-77 TGLKFKGIIN
+77 TGMKFVGVIN
-87 SNDMKTIVDN
+87 SADMKKVVEN
-97 CKNSDN
+97 CKNSN
-103 VVTWTKL
+103 GQVTWTKL
-110 DMGEATFEGGLTTTV
+110 DMGEATFEGGLTL
-125 SGDNISEHCFLPQ
+125 DQISWNHCLIPNGCTF
-138 NYYKISCKLLILP
+138 SCTSLILP
-151 LTEDGIIPARFSG
+151 HTKDGIIPKHFSSYIWNL
-164 HYNINDIRELVIPDG
+164 HELVIPEG
-179 YKTIGDQAFY
+179 YKIIDDDAF
-189 NGSISF
+189 NHTSVSF
-195 KNLTFPATIES
+195 KNLTFPASIES
-206 IGHQAFVGGINDI
+206 IGHRAFVDGINDI

-236 KAYLNNNAVKLP
+236 KAYLNNNAVKVP

-261 YNNGYCASILHL
+261 YNDNGYCASILHL

-285 TDVTRK
+285 TDITRK
-291 YHVFAQTKKITDAN
+291 YHVFAQKKEIIDAN
-305 GNTETL
+305 GNKETL
-311 IIPAS
+311 VIPAS
-316 KEQEE
+316 KEQKE
-321 ITVDVNGAEIPAIK
+321 IKVNVNGAEIPAIK
-335 CGDKDIKVKY
+335 CGDKDITSKD
-345 GNIDVIGCG
+345 GMTITGLG
-354 TIAMTAPVNTAWYD
+354 TIAMTSSNNTAWYD

-389 ANNGLLWN
+389 ANNGLLWD
-397 GESTI
+397 GKSTI

-408 AGDKS
+408 AGDES
-413 YSGDGSEYIGLHEF
+413 FVGDGSEYIGLHEF
-427 VLVSYDVKNEE
+427 VLVSYDVKNKE

-450 NWYTICVPVKMT
+450 NWYTICVPVNMT
-462 VKQVRESFGDETQ
+462 VKQVRKSFGDETQ

-492 YFTDEQCLGVENENE
+492 YFTDEQCLGVKDENAV
-507 IAIEANNA
+507 AIKANYA

-521 KYKDANEKFVL
+521 QYKDANEKFVL

-546 IKTVADG
+546 VIKVSDNG
-553 GVNAH
+553 INAH
-558 VRGGHSTYTFIGNY
+558 VRGGQSTYTFIGNY
-572 QMGIGENGEA
+572 QMGIGDNGEA
-582 TPLYMPKYSYYL
+582 TPLCMPKYSYYL

-617 TCVILVDNFGQGSGE
+617 TCVILVDNFGLGSGE
-632 DDYRTFFNGST
+632 DDYITFFNGST

>member
-7 TGSCKKMFLAF
+7 TGSSKKMFLAF

-32 TVTTDA
+32 SVETDA

-44 TTTKAGEIGKYE
+44 TTTKAGEIGKFE

-66 TVDQQTAIKNA
+66 TEDQKTVIKA
-77 TGLKFKGIIN
+77 AKGLKFIGIIN
-87 SNDMKTIVDN
+87 SNDMKTIVEN
-97 CKNSDN
+97 CKNSQN
-103 VVTWTKL
+103 QVFWNKL
-110 DMGEATFEGGLTTTV
+110 DMGEATFEGGLKTTV
-125 SGDNISEHCFLPQ
+125 SGNNISEHCFLPQ
-138 NYYKISCKLLILP
+138 FYYIINDCKLLILP
-151 LTEDGIIPARFSG
+151 HTKDGIIPAMFGS
-164 HYNINDIRELVIPDG
+164 NIHGVRELVIPDG

-189 NGSISF
+189 NSTHSF
-195 KNLTFPATIES
+195 KNLTFPASIES

-219 YFLGKKAPK
+219 YFLGRQAPK

-261 YNNGYCASILHL
+261 YNENNYCASILHL

-291 YHVFAQTKKITDAN
+291 YHVFAQTKEITDAN
-305 GNTETL
+305 GNKETL

-345 GNIDVIGCG
+345 GNIDVIGLG

-397 GESTI
+397 GVSTI
-402 GDGIRA
+402 GDGIRD
-408 AGDKS
+408 AGGS
-413 YSGDGSEYIGLHEF
+413 YDGDGSEYIGLHEF

-450 NWYTICVPVKMT
+450 NWYTICVPVNMT
-462 VKQVRESFGDETQ
+462 VKQVRESFGKETQ
-475 VCKFHNVERNS
+475 VCKFHKVERNS
-486 DVKVRL
+486 DKKVHL
-492 YFTDEQCLGVENENE
+492 YFTDEQCLGVEDENA

-521 KYKDANEKFVL
+521 QYKDANEKFVL

-546 IKTVADG
+546 VIKVSDNG
-553 GVNAH
+553 INAH
-558 VRGGHSTYTFIGNY
+558 VRGGQSTYTFIGNY
-572 QMGIGENGEA
+572 QMGIGDNGEA
-582 TPLYMPKYSYYL
+582 TPLCMPKYSYYL

-617 TCVILVDNFGQGSGE
+617 TCVVLVDNYGMGSGE
-632 DDYRTFFNGST
+632 DDYRTFFDGST

>member
-7 TGSCKKMFLAF
+7 TGSSKKMFLAF

-32 TVTTDA
+32 SVKTDA

-44 TTTKAGEIGKYE
+44 TTTKAGEIGKFE

-66 TVDQQTAIKNA
+66 TVNQQTAIKKA
-77 TGLKFKGIIN
+77 TGLKFIGIIN
-87 SNDMKTIVDN
+87 SNDMKTIVEN
-97 CKNSDN
+97 CKNSQN
-103 VVTWTKL
+103 QVFWNKL
-110 DMGEATFEGGLTTTV
+110 DMGEATFEGGLKTTL
-125 SGDNISEHCFLPQ
+125 SWGALSEHCFLPQ
-138 NYYKISCKLLILP
+138 SYYTINDCKLLVLP
-151 LTEDGIIPARFSG
+151 HTEDGIIPAMFGS
-164 HYNINDIRELVIPDG
+164 NIHGVRELVIPDG
-179 YKTIGDQAFY
+179 YKTIGDKAFY
-189 NGSISF
+189 NGTHSF
-195 KNLTFPATIES
+195 KNLTFPASLES

-228 VPYDAFDT
+228 APYDAFDT
-236 KAYLNNNAVKLP
+236 KAYLNNNAVKEP

-261 YNNGYCASILHL
+261 YNENNYCASILHL

-291 YHVFAQTKKITDAN
+291 YHVFAQTKEITDAN
-305 GNTETL
+305 GNKETL
-311 IIPAS
+311 VIPAS

-345 GNIDVIGCG
+345 GNIDVIGLG
-354 TIAMTAPVNTAWYD
+354 TIAMTASVNTAWYD

-389 ANNGLLWN
+389 ANNGLLWD

-402 GDGIRA
+402 GDGIRD
-408 AGDKS
+408 AGGLYD
-413 YSGDGSEYIGLHEF
+413 GDGSEYIGLHEF

-438 PEHWEFSNINGE
+438 PESWEFSNINGE
-450 NWYTICVPVKMT
+450 NWYTICVPVNMT
-462 VKQVRESFGDETQ
+462 VKQVRESFGEETQ
-475 VCKFHNVERNS
+475 VCKFHKVERNS
-486 DVKVRL
+486 DKKVHL
-492 YFTDEQCLGVENENE
+492 YFTDEQCLGVEDENAT
-507 IAIEANNA
+507 AIEANNA

-521 KYKDANEKFVL
+521 QYKDANEKFVL
-532 KDYELSDKVYPVPT
+532 KGYELSDKVYPVPT
-546 IKTVADG
+546 VIKVSDNG
-553 GVNAH
+553 INAH
-558 VRGGHSTYTFIGNY
+558 VRGGQSTYTFIGNY
-572 QMGIGENGEA
+572 QMGIGDNGEA
-582 TPLYMPKYSYYL
+582 TPLCMPKYSYYL

-617 TCVILVDNFGQGSGE
+617 TCVVLVDNYGMGSGE
-632 DDYRTFFNGST
+632 DDYRTFFDGST

>member
-7 TGSCKKMFLAF
+7 TGSSKKMFLAF

-32 TVTTDA
+32 SVETDA

-44 TTTKAGEIGKYE
+44 TTTKAGEIGKFE

-66 TVDQQTAIKNA
+66 TEYQKTVIKA
-77 TGLKFKGIIN
+77 AKGLKFIGIIN
-87 SNDMKTIVDN
+87 SNDMKTIVEN
-97 CKNSDN
+97 CKNSSN

-110 DMGEATFEGGLTTTV
+110 DMGEATFDGGLTTTV
-125 SGDNISEHCFLPQ
+125 SGNDISEHCFLPQ
-138 NYYKISCKLLILP
+138 TYYKISCKLLVLP
-151 LTEDGIIPARFSG
+151 HTEDGIIPARFSG
-164 HYNINDIRELVIPDG
+164 HYNINDVRELVIPDG
-179 YKTIGDQAFY
+179 YKTICDQAFY
-189 NGSISF
+189 NGSIIF
-195 KNLTFPATIES
+195 KNLTFPASLES

-219 YFLGKKAPK
+219 YFLGRKAPK

-261 YNNGYCASILHL
+261 YKDDYCASILHL

-291 YHVFAQTKKITDAN
+291 YHVFAQTKEITDAN
-305 GNTETL
+305 GNKETL

-345 GNIDVIGCG
+345 GNIDVIGWG

-389 ANNGLLWN
+389 ANNGLLWD
-397 GESTI
+397 GEHTI

-408 AGDKS
+408 AGGS
-413 YSGDGSEYIGLHEF
+413 YDGDGSEYIGLHEF

-450 NWYTICVPVKMT
+450 NWYTICVPVNMT

-475 VCKFHNVERNS
+475 VCKFHKVERNS
-486 DVKVRL
+486 DKKVHL

-507 IAIEANNA
+507 IAIYANNA

-521 KYKDANEKFVL
+521 QYKDANEKFVL

-546 IKTVADG
+546 VIKVSDNG
-553 GVNAH
+553 INAH
-558 VRGGHSTYTFIGNY
+558 VRGGQSTYTFIGNY

-582 TPLYMPKYSYYL
+582 TPLCMPKYSYYL

-617 TCVILVDNFGQGSGE
+617 TCVVLVDNYGMGSGE
-632 DDYRTFFNGST
+632 DDYRTFFDGST

>member
-1 MKKYLL
+1 
-7 TGSCKKMFLAF
+7 MFLAF

-44 TTTKAGEIGKYE
+44 TTTKAGEIGKFE

-61 WNSDV
+61 WNTDV
-66 TVDQQTAIKNA
+66 TVDQQTAIKEA
-77 TGLKFKGIIN
+77 KGLKFIGFIN
-87 SNDMKTIVDN
+87 SNDMKTIVEK
-97 CKNSDN
+97 CKNGSN
-103 VVTWTKL
+103 QVFWNKL

-125 SGDNISEHCFLPQ
+125 SWGSISEHCFLPQ
-138 NYYKISCKLLILP
+138 YYYTINDCKLLILP
-151 LTEDGIIPARFSG
+151 HTEDGIIPAMFGSQIHG
-164 HYNINDIRELVIPDG
+164 VRELVIPDG
-179 YKTIGDQAFY
+179 YKTIGNQAFY
-189 NGSISF
+189 NGSHSF

-228 VPYDAFDT
+228 APYDAFDT
-236 KAYLNNNAVKLP
+236 KAYLNNNAVKCP

-261 YNNGYCASILHL
+261 YNENNYCASILHL

-291 YHVFAQTKKITDAN
+291 YHVFAQTQEITDAN
-305 GNTETL
+305 GNKETL

-321 ITVDVNGAEIPAIK
+321 ITVDVNGAERPAIK

-345 GNIDVIGCG
+345 GNIDVIGLG
-354 TIAMTAPVNTAWYD
+354 TIAMTSSDNTAWYD

-389 ANNGLLWN
+389 ANNGLLWD
-397 GESTI
+397 GKSTI

-427 VLVSYDVKNEE
+427 VLVSYDVKNKKSG
-438 PEHWEFSNINGE
+438 HWEFSNINGE
-450 NWYTICVPVKMT
+450 NWYTICVPVNMT
-462 VKQVRESFGDETQ
+462 VKQDRESFGAETQ
-475 VCKFHNVERNS
+475 VCMFNKVERNS
-486 DVKVRL
+486 DKKVRL
-492 YFTDEQCLGVENENE
+492 YFTAEQCLGVEDENAV
-507 IAIEANNA
+507 AIKANYA

-521 KYKDANEKFVL
+521 QYKDANEKFVL

-546 IKTVADG
+546 IMNVADE

-558 VRGGHSTYTFIGNY
+558 VKGGLSTYTFIGNY
-572 QMGIGENGEA
+572 QMGIGEDGEA

-667 IEIYAGKNLE
+667 IEIYAAKNVE
-677 KVNAIFS
+677 KVNDIYS
-684 IDGKMV
+684 IEVKME
-690 NSNGDASQLS
+690 NRNGNASQLS
-700 KGIYVKNG
+700 KCINLKNG
-708 KKFIVK
+708 MKFIVK

>member
-7 TGSCKKMFLAF
+7 TGSSKKMFLAF

-32 TVTTDA
+32 SVKTDA

-44 TTTKAGEIGKYE
+44 TTTKAGEIGKFE

-66 TVDQQTAIKNA
+66 TVNQQTAIKKA
-77 TGLKFKGIIN
+77 TGLKFIGIIN
-87 SNDMKTIVDN
+87 SNDMKTIVEN
-97 CKNSDN
+97 CKNSPYQVFWN
-103 VVTWTKL
+103 KL
-110 DMGEATFEGGLTTTV
+110 DMGEATFEGGLKTTL
-125 SGDNISEHCFLPQ
+125 SWGALSEHCFLPQ
-138 NYYKISCKLLILP
+138 SYYTINDCKLLVLP
-151 LTEDGIIPARFSG
+151 HTEDGIIPAMFGS
-164 HYNINDIRELVIPDG
+164 NIHGVRELVIPDG
-179 YKTIGDQAFY
+179 YKTIGDKAFY
-189 NGSISF
+189 NGTHSF
-195 KNLTFPATIES
+195 KNLTFPASLES

-228 VPYDAFDT
+228 APYDAFDT
-236 KAYLNNNAVKLP
+236 KAYLNNNAVKEP

-261 YNNGYCASILHL
+261 YNENNYCASILHL

-291 YHVFAQTKKITDAN
+291 YHVFAQTKEITDAN
-305 GNTETL
+305 GNKETL
-311 IIPAS
+311 VIPAS

-345 GNIDVIGCG
+345 GNIDVIGLG
-354 TIAMTAPVNTAWYD
+354 TIAMTASVNTAWYD

-389 ANNGLLWN
+389 ANNGLLWD

-402 GDGIRA
+402 GDGIRD
-408 AGDKS
+408 AGGLYD
-413 YSGDGSEYIGLHEF
+413 GDGSEYIGLHEF

-438 PEHWEFSNINGE
+438 PESWEFSNINGE
-450 NWYTICVPVKMT
+450 NWYTICVPVNMT
-462 VKQVRESFGDETQ
+462 VKQVRESFGEETQ
-475 VCKFHNVERNS
+475 VCKFHKVERNS
-486 DVKVRL
+486 DKKVHL
-492 YFTDEQCLGVENENE
+492 YFTDEQCLGVEDENAT
-507 IAIEANNA
+507 AIEANNA

-521 KYKDANEKFVL
+521 QYKDANEKFVL
-532 KDYELSDKVYPVPT
+532 KGYELSDKVYPVPT
-546 IKTVADG
+546 VIKVSDNG
-553 GVNAH
+553 INAH
-558 VRGGHSTYTFIGNY
+558 VRGGQSTYTFIGNY
-572 QMGIGENGEA
+572 QMGIGDNGEA
-582 TPLYMPKYSYYL
+582 TPLCMPKYSYYL

-617 TCVILVDNFGQGSGE
+617 TCVVLVDNYGMGSGE
-632 DDYRTFFNGST
+632 DDYRTFFDGST